1 MADSA
6 RTAQGRNHVGG
17 GVTVVRNGGKAGDR
31 LDVPGVN
38 GVRPSVKRRTTVV
51 VATFASTP
59 TRRTPRRRLWAVD
72 HAGGSVNSPLRWQ
85 VGGRPFLTDPTALA
99 RRTAAERR
107 RRSRWRRTQRRRRY
121 AAAATAAAAAK
132 QSGGVSR
139 PILLSPLPT
148 SEGGGEPSSGFP
160 LSLSHATWR
169 GHINIAFSFSKNV
182 LSDTLFSPPYIGER
196 ETDCPK
202 GNPVKWRGFWPKTG
216 LKPL

>member
-1 MADSA
+1 MAGSA

-31 LDVPGVN
+31 LDVLGVN

-148 SEGGGEPSSGFP
+148 SEGGGNLVRGSLF
-160 LSLSHATWR
+160 LSLTRHGEVTSTLHSHSQKTSYA
-169 GHINIAFSFSKNV
+169 I
-182 LSDTLFSPPYIGER
+182 LSSL
-196 ETDCPK
+196 
-202 GNPVKWRGFWPKTG
+202 
-216 LKPL
+216 PLI